1 MMAEKC
7 VVAVDAMGGDL
18 APLEIVKGAVEA
30 VNENPDIRVILSG
43 REEAVKAELAK
54 YQYNA
59 EQVEVVDA
67 PEIIE
72 TGEPP
77 VMAIMKKRRSSLVVA
92 MNLVKDGKCDALVS
106 AGSTGATLVGGQVI
120 VGRLKGV
127 DRPPLA
133 PLMPT
138 EKGCTLLI
146 DCGAN
151 VDARPNHLVQFA
163 KIGSIYMENV
173 VGVSRPKVALVNIG
187 TEEEK
192 GNALVKETYP
202 LLKNCP
208 DINFIGN
215 IEARDITAGVAD
227 VVVCEAF
234 VGNIILKMYEGV
246 AVTLQRVIKQGIM
259 ATPVSKIGGLLIRSS
274 VKNALKPY
282 HIEKYGGAPLL
293 GCKGLV
299 VKTHGNARAV
309 EVKNSILQ
317 CERFKSMKINDKIV
331 EMLSSQDDVAD
342 EGSDAGKGQ

>member
-1 MMAEKC
+1 MQK
-7 VVAVDAMGGDL
+7 
-18 APLEIVKGAVEA
+18 
-30 VNENPDIRVILSG
+30 
-43 REEAVKAELAK
+43 
-54 YQYNA
+54 
-59 EQVEVVDA
+59 
-67 PEIIE
+67 
-72 TGEPP
+72 
-77 VMAIMKKRRSSLVVA
+77 
-92 MNLVKDGKCDALVS
+92 
-106 AGSTGATLVGGQVI
+106 
-120 VGRLKGV
+120 
-127 DRPPLA
+127 
-133 PLMPT
+133 
-138 EKGCTLLI
+138 
-146 DCGAN
+146 
-151 VDARPNHLVQFA
+151 
-163 KIGSIYMENV
+163 
-173 VGVSRPKVALVNIG
+173 PKWALVNIS

-246 AVTLQRVIKQGIM
+246 AVTLQKVIKQGIM

-299 VKTHGNARAV
+299 VKTHGNAKAV

-342 EGSDAGKGQ
+342 DGTDADKDQ